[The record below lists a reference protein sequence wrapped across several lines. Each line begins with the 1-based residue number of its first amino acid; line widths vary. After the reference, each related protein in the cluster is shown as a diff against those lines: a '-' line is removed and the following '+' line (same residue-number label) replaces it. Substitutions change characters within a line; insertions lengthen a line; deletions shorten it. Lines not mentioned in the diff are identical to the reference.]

1 MNTITEH
8 SAAAFSKVADQE
20 TNDLR
25 LYNDDFLNSLQVLA
39 KFKDRAHK
47 THHSGEWA
55 EAVDAAEVETAEQ
68 KIAMIALGAGD
79 VDRAASRVVDEV
91 AATEMARVIVGL
103 WNVHLNICQ
112 KKNQSF
118 AVLLFSPLPGPFSVR
133 RFCHLWICD
142 AGCIVRDISGAQPCQ
157 RTEFQPCNSAT
168 SCGLHV
174 MIGCSAPTGAL
185 ACIIFDHYPS
195 QAGTVIITYDI
206 D

>member
-1 MNTITEH
+1 MTTFLIGFMPWLCSRIAHTRRTSRNTYQN
-8 SAAAFSKVADQE
+8 SRDVFSSILIHLYRTK
-20 TNDLR
+20 TR
-25 LYNDDFLNSLQVLA
+25 LYF
-39 KFKDRAHK
+39 H
-47 THHSGEWA
+47 
-55 EAVDAAEVETAEQ
+55 Q
-68 KIAMIALGAGD
+68 KIATIALGGGD